1 MPDNAPSR
9 LAAIWFADIVGYT
22 DLSARDE
29 DLALRLVAEL
39 QTTSEREVAAHS
51 GRIVKFLGDAVL
63 ATFPSAGGAVRAALA
78 VRDAFT
84 GSTAAKEAKASLR
97 TGIHVGEIVSPDD
110 GDVYGDGV
118 NTASRIERSAEPGQ
132 VLLSAFAYESI
143 RHRSEFRTEMVGR
156 KRLRGLSRPT
166 DLYSVS
172 LASEPEPASVGDG
185 KDATARASVFSQH
198 SRAISVGLVAGMA
211 GLIGLGI
218 ILGGQGTPVVGD
230 MALPMPPGDEAS
242 AQLSLGIE
250 AYYRDDHE
258 AVATHLGLFL
268 KPAGTMA
275 ERRRGLRYLARS
287 LWKAG
292 RPEAVREVLHKL
304 LETEPPLAL
313 LIPSLEPDSMMEL
326 YYDARREQMANRGLH
341 QSSQSVR
348 GLLVFDFQMFAP
360 AEMIES
366 GQIPA
371 DIGYIMAFMLETDL
385 ELAGI
390 PVSNVQEMSFENRGD
405 DAYDD
410 LETTLGGVGGE
421 GPSHLLTGSVVFGE
435 SGVLLSTWVYE
446 LSTGSLVLP
455 DQVTGRMDTLLELPE
470 TIAERLA
477 TSLAQAGNGA

>member
-1 MPDNAPSR
+1 MPDKAPSR

-22 DLSARDE
+22 GLSARDE

-39 QTTSEREVAAHS
+39 QTASEREVAAHS

-78 VRDAFT
+78 VRDAFI
-84 GSTAAKEAKASLR
+84 GSPAAKEAKASLR

-118 NTASRIERSAEPGQ
+118 NTASRIERAAQPGQ

-143 RHRSEFRTEMVGR
+143 RHRSEFRTEVVGR

-166 DLYSVS
+166 DLYVVS
-172 LASEPEPASVGDG
+172 LASEPDPASVGDG
-185 KDATARASVFSQH
+185 TSAEAPVSVLSQH

-218 ILGGQGTPVVGD
+218 ILGGQGTPMVGD
-230 MALPMPPGDEAS
+230 MALPMPPGNEAT
-242 AQLSLGIE
+242 AQLTLGIE

-258 AVATHLGLFL
+258 AVTNHLGLFL
-268 KPAGTMA
+268 RPGGTLT
-275 ERRRGLRYLARS
+275 ERRQGLRYLARS
-287 LWKAG
+287 LWKTG
-292 RPEAVREVLHKL
+292 RPEAVRGVLHKL

-326 YYDARREQMANRGLH
+326 YYDARREQMAARGLH
-341 QSSQSVR
+341 QSSQPVR
-348 GLLVFDFQMFAP
+348 GLLVFP
-360 AEMIES
+360 S
-366 GQIPA
+366 
-371 DIGYIMAFMLETDL
+371 DIGYLMAFMLETDL

-390 PVSNVQEMSFENRGD
+390 PVSNIQEMSFENRGD
-405 DAYDD
+405 DAYAD
-410 LETTLGGVGGE
+410 LESTLGGVAGE

-446 LSTGSLVLP
+446 LATGSLVLP

-477 TSLAQAGNGA
+477 ASLVQAGNGS